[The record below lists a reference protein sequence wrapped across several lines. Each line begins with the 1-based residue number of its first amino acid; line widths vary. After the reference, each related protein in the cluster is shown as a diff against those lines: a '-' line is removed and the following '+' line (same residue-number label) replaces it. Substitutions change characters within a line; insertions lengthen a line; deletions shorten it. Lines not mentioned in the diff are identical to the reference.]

1 MGGPDF
7 GFIALL
13 IVVAFTIFYSL
24 HTRHLERM
32 ARIEHGLEEDEE
44 SYKSNRTWLGVG
56 VVVICIGIGL
66 SIGYFIGSTS
76 GVPLFVAIPSSILV
90 AGGLGL
96 VAIYIIGQEKD
107 L

>member
-13 IVVAFTIFYSL
+13 VVAAFTIFYML

-32 ARIEHGLEEDEE
+32 ARIEHGLDEE
-44 SYKSNRTWLGVG
+44 EKPSPPHGAWLGFG
-56 VVVICIGIGL
+56 IVVIGIGIGL
-66 SIGYFIGSTS
+66 VIGYLIGTTS
-76 GVPLFVAIPSSILV
+76 GVPLFITIPSSILIS
-90 AGGLGL
+90 GGLGIVVMYL
-96 VAIYIIGQEKD
+96 IGQAND